1 MDNLL
6 NLANAHQRRCPR
18 CQSPLNTVVVHA
30 HEQYVSQSSLSAAQ
44 RIPVGQIINWLLDI
58 KASADA
64 KCGADR
70 NVYPLTM
77 LH

>member
-1 MDNLL
+1 V
-6 NLANAHQRRCPR
+6 R
-18 CQSPLNTVVVHA
+18 
-30 HEQYVSQSSLSAAQ
+30 
-44 RIPVGQIINWLLDI
+44 QIINWLLDI